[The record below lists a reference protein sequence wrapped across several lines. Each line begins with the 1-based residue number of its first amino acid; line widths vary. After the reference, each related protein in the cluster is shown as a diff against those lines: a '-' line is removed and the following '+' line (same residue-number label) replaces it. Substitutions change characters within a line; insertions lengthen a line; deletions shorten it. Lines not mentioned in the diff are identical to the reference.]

1 MSIAPAV
8 SVPLG
13 DRFARDLPELALTWQ
28 AEHAWLSPLP
38 PEGASAILHH
48 DTAHA
53 PLMAERQK
61 ISAFDLLDEGTV
73 HVVVPERP
81 AAHEDPRAFVRAMT
95 AACVAAIGDAIRRG
109 GDRRARS
116 LEV

>member
-1 MSIAPAV
+1 VPTV
-8 SVPLG
+8 SVLLG
-13 DRFARDLPELALTWQ
+13 QGSGGAALALLPADRVIA

-38 PEGASAILHH
+38 PEGASAIVHH

-61 ISAFDLLDEGTV
+61 VSAFDLLDAGVV

-81 AAHEDPRAFVRAMT
+81 AAHEDPQAFAHTML
-95 AACVAAIGDAIRRG
+95 AACVAAIRDATSAS
-109 GDRRARS
+109 RRALRP
-116 LEV
+116 LP